1 MPKDQRPREVQWEEK
16 EEEEEEAEVVAS
28 RLAVI
33 VLTMVSTL
41 G

>member
-16 EEEEEEAEVVAS
+16 EEEKAEVVAS